1 VQGKGTVAE
10 QQSTGR
16 VYYIGGNAL
25 EEVEK
30 FRYLGGYDTS
40 DAKMTKEVA
49 IRIQRMKG
57 AYAKYDR
64 QIFRS
69 GLSDKR
75 KAALFNMIVVM
86 NGLFGCQVWN
96 VTQLQVD
103 KLEAVNFSLMRK
115 MLALNK
121 REYNRSAVI
130 QYSMDRELNLFPLE
144 WKMMKLQLR
153 YFGHEVRVKPDRVRR
168 LPHNMLFRGHVDGK
182 SRVRGRGEQAY
193 PATIRRALERCG
205 LEQTQWVQLALDRKE
220 WKDFIEKRA
229 MIAFMQGWEEKE
241 EVQKEQ
247 RQRDELVRADRE
259 STRTRLITDGRE
271 DDHQHEQFG
280 DHRIEGDS
288 TEVMTEEGDDG
299 AESEEYVGMS
309 DSEDEGEEEHREVWG
324 GHRRVQMGDIQVGQ
338 RKISAFRTTK
348 MGE

>member
-1 VQGKGTVAE
+1 
-10 QQSTGR
+10 
-16 VYYIGGNAL
+16 
-25 EEVEK
+25 
-30 FRYLGGYDTS
+30 
-40 DAKMTKEVA
+40 
-49 IRIQRMKG
+49 
-57 AYAKYDR
+57 
-64 QIFRS
+64 
-69 GLSDKR
+69 
-75 KAALFNMIVVM
+75 
-86 NGLFGCQVWN
+86 
-96 VTQLQVD
+96 
-103 KLEAVNFSLMRK
+103 
-115 MLALNK
+115 
-121 REYNRSAVI
+121 
-130 QYSMDRELNLFPLE
+130 MDRELNLFPLE

-182 SRVRGRGEQAY
+182 PRVRGRGEQAY

-259 STRTRLITDGRE
+259 LTRTRLITDGRE
-271 DDHQHEQFG
+271 DDQHEQFG

-338 RKISAFRTTK
+338 RENIGISYDENGRVNDRSDGNVEDGVVGNDVNFEIEAEEFLEAENIGMIEGELLGANMVFSQTNVEAARVHFINETDPETYEDMNQRQEEQLEEEDDMPIEEQYDHQQSTGAKRRKEK
-348 MGE
+348 MNKRLRERRKLRKKYNGLGN